1 MGGRKLREDNE
12 AQLRRLHARD
22 SASLHSTV
30 TTSADLELINVSG
43 FFTNHLIAIGDL
55 I

>member
-1 MGGRKLREDNE
+1 MDGPELHEDNE
-12 AQLRRLHARD
+12 AGLRRLHARD

-30 TTSADLELINVSG
+30 TTSADLELIDVSG